1 MLLCPDTL
9 GRGRPLVSVGAAA
22 AEYIIGGFRLL
33 HIGAVRTAALDH
45 LTQQLRVFK
54 HRAGAQVVVVE
65 GLALVVFL
73 EQGLLQ
79 ALEQALVMDIGVGV
93 VDKDAGLHIAGRVD
107 MGILAAAGNAAVN
120 VLAVILEVD
129 AEDRLAAGKAAD
141 LTDAVDH
148 VLALLGVEH
157 QIDIGT
163 VTDGHVMEVPVEAN
177 TMADEHIHELI
188 ACDSLIVSAGVADGG
203 AEQQTVLLHQ
213 VHGVHDAV
221 IDALAAAVIGGIADA
236 LDRDEEGHVA
246 HFLDTVAEGLVDQGA
261 VSEQMEHRTL
271 VLGSQLEQILLA
283 AGRLT
288 AGAHVPVDAQ
298 RLALGDDAVHILKAE
313 VQAVAVLGSPAALA
327 VQVAGRGRVEQQNPR
342 HIAVVLLAQLH
353 DIVVTG
359 KHALIHKVQGVHLQD
374 MGVDL
379 VDCPVGVPHPLAV
392 GVGHK
397 GADLIP
403 VSIGVTVC
411 QQRLSQID
419 ELDGLLGH
427 IFRAF
432 AAHCLD
438 GRVKGGA
445 ERCTLGGMDYFIHRH
460 S

>member
-1 MLLCPDTL
+1 M
-9 GRGRPLVSVGAAA
+9 
-22 AEYIIGGFRLL
+22 
-33 HIGAVRTAALDH
+33 
-45 LTQQLRVFK
+45 
-54 HRAGAQVVVVE
+54 
-65 GLALVVFL
+65 
-73 EQGLLQ
+73 
-79 ALEQALVMDIGVGV
+79 
-93 VDKDAGLHIAGRVD
+93 
-107 MGILAAAGNAAVN
+107 
-120 VLAVILEVD
+120 
-129 AEDRLAAGKAAD
+129 
-141 LTDAVDH
+141 DH

-157 QIDIGT
+157 QIDIRA
-163 VTDGHVMEVPVEAN
+163 VTDGHVMEVPVEAHAV
-177 TMADEHIHELI
+177 ADEHIHELI

-213 VHGVHDAV
+213 IHGVHDAI
-221 IDALAAAVIGGIADA
+221 IDAGAAAVIGGIADA

-246 HFLDTVAEGLVDQGA
+246 HFLDAVAEGLVDQGA
-261 VSEQMEHRTL
+261 VGEQMEHRTL

-359 KHALIHKVQGVHLQD
+359 EHTLIHKVQGVHLQD

-379 VDCPVGVPHPLAV
+379 VDCPVGIPHPLAV

-403 VSIGVTVC
+403 VGIRVTVG

-419 ELDGLLGH
+419 ELDGLLSH
-427 IFRAF
+427 IFRAL

-445 ERCTLGGMDYFIHRH
+445 ERCALGGMDYFIHRH